1 MPVCCM
7 HDLITRQIKRLLVD
21 SHMQMCL
28 VVDALRMAEFRAKIA
43 QKRGGRERKVH
54 LSPQTQSSRAA
65 TNCVR

>member
-43 QKRGGRERKVH
+43 QKRGQRE
-54 LSPQTQSSRAA
+54 
-65 TNCVR
+65 